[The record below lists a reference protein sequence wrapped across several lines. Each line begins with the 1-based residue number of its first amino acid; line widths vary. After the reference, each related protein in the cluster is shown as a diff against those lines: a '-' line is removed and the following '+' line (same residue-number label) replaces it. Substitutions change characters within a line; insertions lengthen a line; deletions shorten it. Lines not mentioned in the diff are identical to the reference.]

1 MYMYIYIYLYVN
13 EYINTCTYMYKY
25 VSVYIS
31 LCIHMY
37 TYVYIYECVY
47 IFIYPYYTYVQIFIF
62 KYSWPPVI
70 WLVLP
75 LPLLPPSTIKKISGL
90 MARKGWT
97 QKETRLDGY
106 NVLLSLQICSVPFL
120 LALCACEKSIARRV
134 GEGEGGGVYPY
145 KHLGFAAVSSQVGFF
160 FWGGWMCCA
169 ADSFMRMCTCM
180 YVCRCVVHT

>member
-1 MYMYIYIYLYVN
+1 
-13 EYINTCTYMYKY
+13 MYKY

-37 TYVYIYECVY
+37 TYVYVYECVY
-47 IFIYPYYTYVQIFIF
+47 IFIYIHTYYTYVQIFIF

-145 KHLGFAAVSSQVGFF
+145 KHLGFAAVSSQVGFLF
-160 FWGGWMCCA
+160 EA
-169 ADSFMRMCTCM
+169 AE
-180 YVCRCVVHT
+180 CVVRPITLRVCVRVCMCVGVGYIHSVHMQSTYI